1 MKKRVFFQSFLVI
14 AFLLSLTLNNAPN
27 DKIPEFHNI
36 PEISAFQPKHL
47 SNLEKQKEEKEEYL
61 EKNERGEGSSNV
73 DLVGIWPYGPC
84 QATALDTS
92 RNIALIGNG
101 ETLQVLDIS
110 TPSTPSNLGEVV
122 LQVKPRDIA
131 ISGSYAY
138 VVSKNSLRVIDI
150 SNLSNPTEV
159 GSAEISGFGYALAV
173 ASSHAYVAAGGGG
186 LRVFDISAPASPAEI
201 GDYPADGNTV
211 TNVAIWGNYAFI
223 CNYFFTG
230 TDWVRQLRVI
240 DITTPSIPSLT
251 GTYQGEVGWNFT
263 GLDASDTGYAY
274 ISQHSVASN
283 ASQLTIVDVGSDPS
297 LPAEVGFYPESDRNF
312 GDVAVSGNYAYLFDR
327 SWHYLEIIDVSN
339 PSAPFFMEE
348 CHSQAINFYDLDVS
362 DNYVGI
368 SHLGDGFGLYDI
380 SDPGNPSHISFYP
393 TPDGVGTFGNP
404 VVVCGDFAY
413 VANRSDGLRIFDI
426 STPSNP
432 SVAGVCDTVDAPY
445 GITIYGNYAYG
456 VDSSGFWII
465 DISSPSVPSQIGYLD
480 IPWDTRDVAVSGT
493 YAYVSGYQ
501 YVSSEPRLCLG
512 VIDVSDP
519 FTLDLVGSY
528 VCSSQSSHY
537 GGVVLSGNYAYLAL
551 YDYSSGFPKAGLKII
566 DVSNPLIPAEAGSY
580 ASAGSGT
587 AFNVKV
593 RSNYAFLSGS
603 ELRIIDI
610 SNPASPN
617 EAFSYLYSCQEL
629 ALSGD
634 YAYLGAA
641 GLRVIDIS
649 DLNNP
654 AEAGYYYNDLGSA
667 VAVSGNYAFMPGSL
681 YILKNTLAPD
691 VSITSPSAWSYV
703 AGSVSVEAQASHSSG
718 IAQVELYIDDIL
730 QSTDMTSPYNY
741 LWDTS
746 LVAEG
751 LHTIRARAYN
761 NDGKSS
767 DAEIEVTVK
776 SHWNLSIS
784 SNPGGTTVPVPGEYS
799 YSPGTD
805 ASVEAFPNSG
815 YTFGSWIGDVPAGH
829 ETDNPV
835 TIPMDVNKSIT
846 ADFNMI
852 PGNYGLTINP
862 ALGGTTIPEP
872 GDYAYAPGTE
882 VLITASPDA
891 GNSFLYWSGDV
902 TSGHENDNPLSITMD
917 ANKSLTPHFS
927 FPSKSWTLM
936 IYLDGD
942 NNLEEAG
949 IDNFLNMSL
958 EGSDGNIN
966 IVVQF
971 DRIDGYD
978 SRYGNWTSTKR
989 YYITNG
995 MTPLP
1000 ENALQDMG
1008 ELNHGDPQTLI
1019 DFVNWAKATYPAN
1032 NYGLILWNHGGGWRI
1047 KEEKLLPERLHGKN
1061 EPSFRAVC
1069 WDDTDSSDKL
1079 FMDEV
1084 QSALDSTGGAH
1095 LIGFDACL
1103 MGMVEV
1109 AYEIRNNGDV
1119 MVGSEETAICW
1130 PYDTILQDL
1139 KSNPTWSA
1147 SELGPAIVDRYFEL
1161 TGNRLTLSALDLSNM
1176 DALASAISSFA
1187 QTMIDYWDSDQ
1198 NAVKLAAQDV
1208 MTEIDNTVIHEQHG
1222 TEWMGA
1228 NGLAIYFADNL
1239 GGVYG
1244 FSIDYNGTIID
1255 FPDDT
1260 QWEKFL
1266 QEFYSSMEG
1275 SWIAYRRAG
1284 SQQFDYFQHTDL
1296 YHFCELINTEPRS
1309 YYTESQIPQEYIGGG
1324 IAQNFHANDDVMTY
1338 ALPFDF
1344 PYFGEIIPAGTDIY
1358 ICSNGYV
1365 DFAVPATGS
1374 SFPASELV
1382 SNKRIAPLS
1391 VDLTTNGSAQVNED
1405 IYITEN
1411 PGNLIIRWV
1420 AEIDYH
1426 KDPVNV
1432 ELILYTDGRI
1442 QFNYDGGNA
1451 ISSGWPPSV
1460 GISKGDGLYFN
1471 LSAYHK
1477 EYTLTNADSYLFT
1490 PATLDAPPAVSIT
1503 TPSYGEIVSGTVN
1516 IGASASDDNEVFKV
1530 EFYIDDVLISTDG
1543 LSPYSCSWNSLTY
1556 SNGTHEIEVIA
1567 YDSIDQTDS
1576 HEISV
1581 TVSNFTLTIGASTG
1595 GTTDPVPGTY
1605 SCLPGTE
1612 AVITATPDSGYS
1624 FSGWT
1629 GDVPSGHELDNP
1641 ITVTVDSDKSIEAN
1655 FIPQHT
1661 LNIIAGT
1668 GGTTDPPPGTYVHD
1682 EGTSIIVEAVPSA
1695 NYRFDHWTGDIPPG
1709 HENDNPVTITM
1720 DSGKDITAH
1729 FVRQYI
1735 LTIIADPGGTT
1746 QPAPGTHIYD
1756 SGASVGITAYPD
1768 SGYRFS
1774 NWSGDVSGINNPLE
1788 INMDSDKTVTAHFI
1802 QLHTLTI
1809 LTTGEGTTDPVPG
1822 VHDYDTGAE
1831 VSITAIPESG
1841 YEFIEWSGD
1850 ISGTENPVT
1859 LIMDS
1864 DKSVTANFELVE
1876 EEPFWKDWCFIAT
1889 AAYGSPMHPHLDIL
1903 RDFRDKY
1910 LMPSKVG
1917 RKFVEF
1923 YYEYSPWAASFISK
1937 HKVLKVVVRIHL
1949 LPVVL
1954 FCYSMIHFGPM
1965 ITSAMIFFI
1974 LMVQIFL
1981 IVRYRRGTRVILE
1994 FPF

>member
-1 MKKRVFFQSFLVI
+1 MKRRIFFRSFLVI
-14 AFLLSLTLNNAPN
+14 AFLLSLIINNAPSG
-27 DKIPEFHNI
+27 KIPEFHNI
-36 PEISAFQPKHL
+36 PEISAFQLRHL
-47 SNLEKQKEEKEEYL
+47 SNLEKQKIEKEEYL
-61 EKNERGEGSSNV
+61 EKKERGVDSSNV

-101 ETLQVLDIS
+101 EALQVLDIS
-110 TPSTPSNLGEVV
+110 TPSAPSNLGEVV
-122 LQVKPRDIA
+122 LQIKPRDIV
-131 ISGSYAY
+131 ISGNYAY
-138 VVSKNSLRVIDI
+138 VVSRNSLRTIDI
-150 SNLSNPTEV
+150 STLSNPVEV
-159 GSAEISGFGYALAV
+159 GSADVSGYGYALAV
-173 ASSHAYVAAGGGG
+173 ASNYAFVAAGNDG
-186 LRVFDISAPASPAEI
+186 LRVFDISAPASPVEI
-201 GDYPADGNTV
+201 GDYSADNNTV
-211 TNVAIWGNYAFI
+211 FDAAIWSNYAFI
-223 CNYFFTG
+223 FNYFFTG
-230 TDWVRQLRVI
+230 TDWVHQLRVI
-240 DITTPSIPSLT
+240 DISTPSFPSLT
-251 GTYQGEVGWNFT
+251 GTYQGDVGWDFT
-263 GLDASDTGYAY
+263 GLDSSDTGYAY
-274 ISQHSVASN
+274 ISQHSVTSN
-283 ASQLTIVDVGSDPS
+283 ASKLTILDVGSDPS
-297 LPAEVGFYPESDRNF
+297 HPSEVGFYLESDRNF
-312 GDVAVSGNYAYLFDR
+312 GDVAVSGNYAYVFGR
-327 SWHYLEIIDVSN
+327 SWNYLEIIDVSN
-339 PSAPFFMEE
+339 PTAPFFVEE
-348 CHSQAINFYDLDVS
+348 CHSQATNFYDLDVS

-380 SDPGNPSHISFYP
+380 SDPGNPSHISFYA
-393 TPDGVGTFGNP
+393 TPDSFGTFGNP
-404 VVVCGDFAY
+404 IVVCGDFAY

-432 SVAGVCDTVDAPY
+432 SVAGICDTVDSPY

-456 VDSSGFWII
+456 VDSSGFWMI
-465 DISSPSVPSQIGYLD
+465 DVSSPSSPSQIGYLD
-480 IPWDTRDVAVSGT
+480 IPWDTRDVAVKGD

-501 YVSSEPRLCLG
+501 YVSSESRLCLG
-512 VIDVSDP
+512 VIDISDP
-519 FTLDLVGSY
+519 FTLELVGSY
-528 VCSSQSSHY
+528 VCSSRSLHY
-537 GGVVLSGNYAYLAL
+537 GGVALSENYAYLAL
-551 YDYSSGFPKAGLKII
+551 FDYSSGIPKAGLKII
-566 DVSNPLIPAEAGSY
+566 DVSNPFIPTEAGSY

-593 RSNYAFLSGS
+593 RSNYAFLAGN
-603 ELRIIDI
+603 EFRIIDI

-617 EAFSYLYSCQEL
+617 EISSYLYTSQEL

-649 DLNNP
+649 DLNNST
-654 AEAGYYYNDLGSA
+654 EAGYYYNDLGSA
-667 VAVSGNYAFMPGSL
+667 VAVSGNYTFMLGSF
-681 YILKNTLAPD
+681 YVLKNSLAPE

-703 AGSVSVEAQASHSSG
+703 AGAVSVEAQASHSSG

-730 QSTDMTSPYNY
+730 QSTDLTSPYSF

-776 SHWNLSIS
+776 SHWNLTIS
-784 SNPGGTTVPVPGEYS
+784 SNPGGTTIPVPGQHS

-805 ASVEAFPNSG
+805 ALVEALPNSG
-815 YTFGSWIGDVPAGH
+815 YTFSGWIGDVSPGH
-829 ETDNPV
+829 ENDNPI
-835 TIPMDVNKSIT
+835 TISMDADKSIT
-846 ADFNMI
+846 AGFNMI
-852 PGNYGLTINP
+852 PGYYGLTINP
-862 ALGGTTIPEP
+862 ALGGTTSPDP

-882 VLITASPDA
+882 VLITASPDP
-891 GNSFLYWSGDV
+891 GNSFSHWSGDV
-902 TSGHENDNPLSITMD
+902 PSGHENDNPLSITMD
-917 ANKSLTPHFS
+917 ANKSVTPHFS

-936 IYLDGD
+936 FYLDGD
-942 NNLEEAG
+942 NNLEESG
-949 IDNFLNMSL
+949 INNFLNMSSM
-958 EGSDGNIN
+958 GSDGNIN

-978 SRYGNWTSTKR
+978 SSYGNWTSTKR
-989 YYITNG
+989 FYVTNG
-995 MTPLP
+995 LTPTP
-1000 ENALQDMG
+1000 ENALQDLG

-1019 DFVNWAKATYPAN
+1019 DFVNWAKTTYPAS

-1047 KEEKLLPERLHGKN
+1047 KGEKLLPERLQGKN

-1069 WDDTDSSDKL
+1069 WDDTDGSDTL

-1095 LIGFDACL
+1095 LIGFDACF

-1119 MVGSEETAICW
+1119 MVGSEETAISW
-1130 PYDTILQDL
+1130 PWDTILQDL

-1161 TGNRLTLSALDLSNM
+1161 TGNRLTLSAIDLSNM
-1176 DALASAISSFA
+1176 DALATSISSFA
-1187 QTMIDYWDSDQ
+1187 QTIIDYWDSDQ

-1208 MTEIDNTVIHEQHG
+1208 MAEIGNTVIHEQHG

-1228 NGLAIYFADNL
+1228 NGLAIYFAETS
-1239 GGVYG
+1239 GGNYG

-1255 FPDDT
+1255 FPNDT
-1260 QWEKFL
+1260 QWEEFL
-1266 QEFYSSMEG
+1266 QEFYSSMED

-1284 SQQFDYFQHTDL
+1284 LQQFDWPQHTDL
-1296 YHFCELINTEPRS
+1296 YHFCQLINTEPRS
-1309 YYTESQIPQEYIGGG
+1309 YYTESQILQEYIGGG
-1324 IAQNFHANDDVMTY
+1324 TAQNFHANDDVMTY
-1338 ALPFDF
+1338 TLPFDF
-1344 PYFGEIIPAGTDIY
+1344 PYFGETIPAGTDIY

-1365 DFAVPATGS
+1365 DFVVPATGFS
-1374 SFPASELV
+1374 YPASELV
-1382 SNKRIAPLS
+1382 SNKRIVPFSTNLS
-1391 VDLTTNGSAQVNED
+1391 TNGSAQANED

-1411 PGNLIIRWV
+1411 PSNLIIRWL
-1420 AEIDYH
+1420 AEIDYYR
-1426 KDPVNV
+1426 DPVNV
-1432 ELILYTDGRI
+1432 ELILYADGRI

-1477 EYTLTNADSYLFT
+1477 EYTLTNVDSYLFT
-1490 PATLDAPPAVSIT
+1490 PATLDVPPAVSIT
-1503 TPSYGEIVSGTVN
+1503 APSDGEIVSGTVN

-1543 LSPYSCSWNSLTY
+1543 LSPYSCSWDTLTY
-1556 SNGTHEIEVIA
+1556 SNGTHKIEVIA

-1581 TVSNFTLTIGASTG
+1581 TVSNFTLTISTTTG

-1624 FSGWT
+1624 FCGWT

-1641 ITVTVDSDKSIEAN
+1641 ITVIVDSDKSIEAN

-1661 LNIIAGT
+1661 LGIIAGT
-1668 GGTTDPPPGTYVHD
+1668 GGTTNPPPGTYAYD
-1682 EGTSIIVEAVPSA
+1682 EGTSIIVEAIPNFS
-1695 NYRFDHWTGDIPPG
+1695 YRFDHWTGDIPQG
-1709 HENDNPVTITM
+1709 HEKDNPVTITM
-1720 DSGKDITAH
+1720 DSDKDITAH
-1729 FVRQYI
+1729 FVRQYM
-1735 LTIIADPGGTT
+1735 LTLIAEQGGTT

-1774 NWSGDVSGINNPLE
+1774 NWSGDVSSTDIHIDIDIDG
-1788 INMDSDKTVTAHFI
+1788 DKVVTAHFI
-1802 QLHTLTI
+1802 RLYTLTI
-1809 LTTGEGTTDPVPG
+1809 STAGEGTTDPVPG
-1822 VHDYDTGAE
+1822 AYDYDTGEE
-1831 VSITAIPESG
+1831 VIISAIPESG
-1841 YEFIEWSGD
+1841 HEFIEWSGD
-1850 ISGTENPVT
+1850 ISGTENPITV
-1859 LIMDS
+1859 IMDL
-1864 DKSVTANFELVE
+1864 DKSVTANFEPVE
-1876 EEPFWKDWCFIAT
+1876 EEPFWRDWCFIAT
-1889 AAYGSPMHPHLDIL
+1889 AAYGSSMHPHLDIL

-1910 LMPSKVG
+1910 LMSSKVG
-1917 RKFVEF
+1917 RKFVEL
-1923 YYEYSPWAASFISK
+1923 YYEYSPLAASFISK

-1949 LPVVL
+1949 LPVVV
-1954 FCYSMIHFGPM
+1954 FCYSMIHFGPT

-1974 LMVQIFL
+1974 LMVQMFL
-1981 IVRYRRGTRVILE
+1981 IVRYRRGTRRMIS
-1994 FPF
+1994 